1 MKKYKGA
8 CVLLLGLIAAAGAI
22 ETGYGWFTSSAII
35 SIGITL
41 IIQQWREGKHAK
53 KSNSN
58 NIEYGFAD

>member
-41 IIQQWREGKHAK
+41 IIQQWREEKYEK

-58 NIEYGFAD
+58 NIEHGFVD